1 VFCFVIYCY
10 LFDELG
16 SSKMRLFTST
26 YNYTSRRRVLTKG
39 AFGSAVAVA
48 APAAATLMERI
59 LWGLNLFYKNVWQN
73 NFSWLHGVDKRVKCP

>member
-1 VFCFVIYCY
+1 
-10 LFDELG
+10 
-16 SSKMRLFTST
+16 MRLFTST

-59 LWGLNLFYKNVWQN
+59 LFYKNVWQN
-73 NFSWLHGVDKRVKCP
+73 NFSWLKTFGKTTSPGCTAWIKG